1 MVKAWIPPPKTVGGC
16 MVRLGPNRG
25 VMERILELTSKRRH
39 HEKTDHK
46 FPSYPGKFGKF
57 SKLKT
62 ALGVGDMWSFTW
74 RVSIKKSEKSQKKY
88 HTPYIFGQLLAQH
101 GFWPIWVSRDHPDD
115 HTPQGWCNEFQLR
128 FLNLLNQYYHGY
140 IVDPEW
146 KNEEHLSIFFSRC
159 QRFSPKKSVKLS
171 TTLDPH
177 EIFFQRIAI
186 LPFLEHMKLFAA
198 AKSFSEH
205 RFLSSLG
212 FCPTHQPAQASAH
225 PPLRAKQPPQKSSDS
240 WHGLIATLIYVKT
253 EQWLSKF
260 KRCCT
265 LMLCL

>member
-1 MVKAWIPPPKTVGGC
+1 MHWKRRIRPLISCWNLRPHDLLLAPFLASFFERIFHGPIRGATQLWSISDFTSIFLMAKAWIPPPKTVGGC

-25 VMERILELTSKRRH
+25 VMERILELTSKRRQ

-74 RVSIKKSEKSQKKY
+74 MVSIKKSEKSQKKY

-146 KNEEHLSIFFSRC
+146 KKMNIWAIFFRDVSD
-159 QRFSPKKSVKLS
+159 FHPK
-171 TTLDPH
+171 
-177 EIFFQRIAI
+177 
-186 LPFLEHMKLFAA
+186 
-198 AKSFSEH
+198 
-205 RFLSSLG
+205 
-212 FCPTHQPAQASAH
+212 
-225 PPLRAKQPPQKSSDS
+225 RA
-240 WHGLIATLIYVKT
+240 WN
-253 EQWLSKF
+253 
-260 KRCCT
+260 
-265 LMLCL
+265 